1 MRIIAIHPRCEIE
14 EKARIFRI
22 CVWLSP
28 IHPPRA
34 AERMAMIVSS
44 VGFKDWE
51 VIYSSV
57 IGGNFMMVDSRR
69 PVVRDE
75 PWSTS
80 GNQKWKGT
88 SPSFIAIAEVRTSPD
103 TGLDSW
109 VMSHCPVNHALV
121 MLENSTKAEAA
132 D

>member
-1 MRIIAIHPRCEIE
+1 
-14 EKARIFRI
+14 
-22 CVWLSP
+22 
-28 IHPPRA
+28 
-34 AERMAMIVSS
+34 MAVSS

-80 GNQKWKGT
+80 GNQK
-88 SPSFIAIAEVRTSPD
+88 
-103 TGLDSW
+103 
-109 VMSHCPVNHALV
+109 
-121 MLENSTKAEAA
+121 
-132 D
+132 